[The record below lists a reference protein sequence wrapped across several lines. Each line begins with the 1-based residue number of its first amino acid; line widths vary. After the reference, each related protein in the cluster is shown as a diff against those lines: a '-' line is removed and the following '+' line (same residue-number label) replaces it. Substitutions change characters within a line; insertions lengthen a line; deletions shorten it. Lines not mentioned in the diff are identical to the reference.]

1 MKICIIIMQRLS
13 DPRER
18 QFLEAA
24 ERGDMATMVRLA
36 SEPEPVNVNC
46 TDMLGR
52 SALLIAVD
60 NENAEIVEMLLK
72 YEAVITGN
80 ALMHAIAE
88 GSYKI
93 VELIVQHP
101 SIQSDMLSSPL
112 PPSERSDAPPGVSP
126 IMMAAQCNQ
135 FEILQLFLSYG
146 AFIRRPHAS
155 DCGCRPCTEE
165 IQEDRLRRSLCRI
178 QTYRALSG
186 PAWISLTSEDPI
198 LEAFRLSWEL
208 TELSR
213 RENEFHQTYQQLSD
227 QCKRYACDLLEQC
240 RSSEEVLAVLDRRT
254 PGEDLVAGE
263 DGEEVED
270 ADWPAAEDD
279 RPAALSRLRLAIRY
293 EQKQFVAHS
302 HSQQMLMSVWY
313 TGLPLWRGRNPLL
326 KVLICAVI
334 VLLIPLLSVL
344 YLLFP
349 RSRVGRAIRSPFM
362 KFIYHSASFCF
373 FLLLLVLASMRPEGD
388 ERSHENIRGPKPS
401 PVEWLIIFWV
411 AGMVWAEC
419 KQLWD
424 EGLSGYVRQWWN
436 WLDFVMLS
444 IYICS
449 FSLRAV
455 AYFQIRSGSYGCRSM
470 DRLLWPINDPTLIA
484 EGLFAVASVFSFARI
499 IYLFQTNP
507 HLGPLQISL
516 GCMIIDI
523 IKFLFIFFLI
533 LTSFA
538 CGLNQLYW
546 YYRHTPGNNSGGELF
561 RTALQNV
568 STESCGLNQLYWYYR
583 HTPGN
588 NSGGE
593 LFRTIGTSYTTLLW
607 SLFGQIPVQALDQRR
622 HQTVTHLLGQ
632 TLLGAY
638 LIMAVTVMV
647 NMLIAM
653 MSRSFQIVEDHADRE
668 WKFARSQLWMSYFE
682 QGSSLPPPFNMVVS
696 PKWVWYAVR
705 WVLSTAR
712 QCTGAV
718 RARLRP
724 ADNGTAHQHHH
735 QHQQRHQHQQEQE
748 QKTGVNGGVRFL
760 LRAGSRDSEADRAE
774 DSCGAGGAGRQPRV
788 SATTSVSTAEVAF
801 ECQVPYSEVMR
812 RLVSRYIFHFKNQH
826 RHSGANEDD
835 FMEIKQDI
843 SSLRY
848 ELREDRKREASRN
861 YRNLDN
867 LRRDIVTL
875 FREELGG
882 GLNVPPDGRAYS
894 SDCGPDT
901 IYRKP
906 SRRGRTS
913 LTAHSQQLSLDLG
926 LLGRPEGGG
935 GAAEPAPLRSPDVSV
950 TTLASLRQLV
960 RREVELLPQVTPERT
975 PAGSP
980 GSAAETSPEARS
992 LQQLSEHI
1000 CQWQEATGVDGQQ
1013 AASVDLDGRS

>member
-1 MKICIIIMQRLS
+1 MYLGRENQNRDRGMYFTRLS
-13 DPRER
+13 VGVPEMQQMSEPRER

-24 ERGDMATMVRLA
+24 ERGDMPTMLRLL
-36 SEPEPVNVNC
+36 SDPDQVNVNC

-60 NENAEIVEMLLK
+60 NENVEIVEMLLK

-101 SIQSDMLSSPL
+101 SIQCEMLSTPL

-146 AFIRRPHAS
+146 AFIRRPHGS
-155 DCGCRPCTEE
+155 DCDCRACTEE
-165 IQEDRLRRSLCRI
+165 ISEDRLRHSLCRI
-178 QTYRALSG
+178 QAYRALSG

-198 LEAFRLSWEL
+198 LEAFKLSWEL
-208 TELSR
+208 TQLSR
-213 RENEFHQTYQQLSD
+213 MENEFHQTYQQLSD

-254 PGEDLVAGE
+254 PGEDFVSR
-263 DGEEVED
+263 DDDEEVED
-270 ADWPAAEDD
+270 EDWSSGEDC

-293 EQKQFVAHS
+293 QQKQFVAHS

-313 TGLPLWRGRNPLL
+313 KGLPLWRGRNPLL
-326 KVLICAVI
+326 KVVICAVI

-349 RSRVGRAIRSPFM
+349 RSRLGRAIRSPFM

-388 ERSHENIRGPKPS
+388 ERSHEKIRGPLPS

-424 EGLSGYVRQWWN
+424 EGLTGYIRQWWN

-455 AYFQIRSGSYGCRSM
+455 AYLQIRSGAYGCREM

-538 CGLNQLYW
+538 
-546 YYRHTPGNNSGGELF
+546 
-561 RTALQNV
+561 
-568 STESCGLNQLYWYYR
+568 CGLNQLYWYYR

-705 WVLSTAR
+705 WVAR
-712 QCTGAV
+712 GLLNCAGSL
-718 RARLRP
+718 RAHTTRASP
-724 ADNGTAHQHHH
+724 SH
-735 QHQQRHQHQQEQE
+735 QE

-760 LRAGSRDSEADRAE
+760 LRASSPGTPPGRIE
-774 DSCGAGGAGRQPRV
+774 DGGRQRSCV
-788 SATTSVSTAEVAF
+788 TDASGEEVPYDI
-801 ECQVPYSEVMR
+801 EQVPYAEVMR
-812 RLVSRYIFHFKNQH
+812 RLVSRYIFQFKNQH

-861 YRNLDN
+861 FRNLDN
-867 LRRDIVTL
+867 LRRDIVSL
-875 FREELGG
+875 FHEELGG
-882 GLNVPPDGRAYS
+882 GLNVPSDGRAYS

-906 SRRGRTS
+906 SRRGRSS
-913 LTAHSQQLSLDLG
+913 LTSHTQQLSLDLG
-926 LLGRPEGGG
+926 LLGRPEVG
-935 GAAEPAPLRSPDVSV
+935 GAEPPPPPLRSPDVSV
-950 TTLASLRQLV
+950 ATLASLRQLV
-960 RREVELLPQVTPERT
+960 RREVELLSLPRRRVLL
-975 PAGSP
+975 
-980 GSAAETSPEARS
+980 SAQS
-992 LQQLSEHI
+992 L
-1000 CQWQEATGVDGQQ
+1000 DQ
-1013 AASVDLDGRS
+1013 AATASRLHRQVSVDHHEPLRPG

>member
-1 MKICIIIMQRLS
+1 MYATLKQQWRGHHGGCELPLQPPLWWMAGPLPSHIQMQRLSDPRERQFLYRGGTVHPSSLRQMQRLSDPRERQFLYRDATMQRLSDPRERQFLYRGATVHPSSLRQMQRLSDPRERQFLYRGATVHPSSLRQMQRLSDPRERQFPYRGATMQRLS

-254 PGEDLVAGE
+254 PGEDLVASE
-263 DGEEVED
+263 DGEEAED
-270 ADWPAAEDD
+270 ADWPVAEDD

-455 AYFQIRSGSYGCRSM
+455 AYFQIRSGSYGCREM

-561 RTALQNV
+561 RTIGTDRL
-568 STESCGLNQLYWYYR
+568 LYSA
-583 HTPGN
+583 G
-588 NSGGE
+588 S
-593 LFRTIGTSYTTLLW
+593 IGTSYTTLLW

-653 MSRSFQIVEDHADRE
+653 MSRSFQIVE
-668 WKFARSQLWMSYFE
+668 
-682 QGSSLPPPFNMVVS
+682 
-696 PKWVWYAVR
+696 
-705 WVLSTAR
+705 
-712 QCTGAV
+712 
-718 RARLRP
+718 
-724 ADNGTAHQHHH
+724 
-735 QHQQRHQHQQEQE
+735 
-748 QKTGVNGGVRFL
+748 
-760 LRAGSRDSEADRAE
+760 
-774 DSCGAGGAGRQPRV
+774 V
-788 SATTSVSTAEVAF
+788 SAA
-801 ECQVPYSEVMR
+801 
-812 RLVSRYIFHFKNQH
+812 
-826 RHSGANEDD
+826 
-835 FMEIKQDI
+835 
-843 SSLRY
+843 
-848 ELREDRKREASRN
+848 
-861 YRNLDN
+861 
-867 LRRDIVTL
+867 
-875 FREELGG
+875 
-882 GLNVPPDGRAYS
+882 
-894 SDCGPDT
+894 
-901 IYRKP
+901 
-906 SRRGRTS
+906 
-913 LTAHSQQLSLDLG
+913 
-926 LLGRPEGGG
+926 
-935 GAAEPAPLRSPDVSV
+935 
-950 TTLASLRQLV
+950 ASLRKIVMPPLG
-960 RREVELLPQVTPERT
+960 T
-975 PAGSP
+975 
-980 GSAAETSPEARS
+980 
-992 LQQLSEHI
+992 
-1000 CQWQEATGVDGQQ
+1000 
-1013 AASVDLDGRS
+1013 